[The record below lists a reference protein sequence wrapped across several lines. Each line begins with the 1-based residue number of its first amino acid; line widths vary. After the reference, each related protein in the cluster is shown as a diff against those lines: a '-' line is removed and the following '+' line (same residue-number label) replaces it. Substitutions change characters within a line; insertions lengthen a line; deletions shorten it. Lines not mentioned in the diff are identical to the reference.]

1 MTGIFMDTGQSR
13 NRFETSFAEGPGL
26 TAGEMFEL
34 SRENTLR
41 QNLSTSKLFNMEQT
55 YDERID
61 KFEQVFGKRLPN
73 PLIDYIPEAG
83 LGPENFERLSPA
95 QRQKMQM
102 GWFEEQINKGRN
114 SLPENERGTIIT
126 FEEMQALIPESARAR
141 DKSVRDAQE
150 NVSTAGFAAGI
161 AGDLTAFMQDP
172 LILATLPIAWPS
184 LAGRATLQAMARVGL
199 SEALIAAGSEALI
212 QPIVQEFRR
221 ELGFEDAGFESGLRN
236 VIFAA
241 GGGAVLGG
249 GLAGLSKQGE
259 KFLKFLG
266 AINSSDSRVLAKELR
281 AQPNP
286 SKADEALAGQLEK
299 DANQVD
305 DNPLWQGPEE
315 PKPLADIDKP
325 PDEITELDITARE
338 MRAEAGREHDARTI
352 EADKVAEDGG
362 LPAIPEEP
370 AVPPAGR
377 VIIDRADNAQSTAE
391 LVDPNTLNI
400 DAKRFQFKS
409 LTEEVGV
416 TPRLKDVGEWD
427 QTKAGLTLI
436 WEDES
441 GARFIADGHQ
451 RTALA
456 KRLLKEQAERAPQI
470 PKLVNKRAFS
480 GHFTLGFDANNP
492 IPTKD
497 QLKKGLEKANKD
509 IDVDVTQ
516 FDPNIVSVGRGSVNF
531 RIDVFEKGTA
541 RLVGEKR
548 TKKIAESFGPS
559 FFGPTA
565 KTKKLFGETRTRFLD
580 VEAQTP
586 RADIKLLG
594 IIRKEV
600 DGFTAEDV
608 MVEAAMKNIAETDLV
623 TPQLAIDAAKVMRIR
638 PEDITELL
646 KSLPPRSTMVK
657 TVSGLI
663 NLSDRSFSHVINQKV
678 SATHAA
684 MVARL
689 VKEENLQDAI
699 MDVLVR
705 EQVVRKTDIE
715 AEAIIRQ
722 AREVGTRTEI
732 QESLFGKE
740 VLETS
745 LFSERAKV
753 LQKTLQKLR
762 KEKSVFRNLVKNK
775 GKIES
780 EGNAL
785 KTDINQQIADES
797 AVAVELLMKL
807 ANRTGALSNALSDA
821 ARQAGETKQFGPAV
835 DQFIDSVREAI
846 TRGDFEG
853 VAVGGVGRAVEN
865 PAQNRKDSE
874 QRTAARDV
882 EEVEGFDEGG
892 PGAEGPEI
900 QSRIFD
906 EELAAI
912 EADPTLAEK
921 KIPVEFTDPNT
932 GKSVSSS
939 ITLKEIAQEAKDD
952 DGFLNGLAGCL
963 RGK

>member
-1 MTGIFMDTGQSR
+1 MTGIFLDTGQSK
-13 NRFETSFAEGPGL
+13 NRLETSFAEGPGL

-41 QNLSTSKLFNMEQT
+41 QNLSTSKLLNMERT

-61 KFEQVFGKRLPN
+61 KFEEVFGKRLPN
-73 PLIDYIPEAG
+73 PLIDFIPEAG

-102 GWFEEQINKGRN
+102 DWFEEQITKGRN
-114 SLPENERGTIIT
+114 SLPENERGTIQT
-126 FEEMQALIPESARAR
+126 FEEMQAGIPKAARAR
-141 DKSVRDAQE
+141 DKRVRDAQE
-150 NVSTAGFAAGI
+150 NVSPSGFAAGI

-172 LILATLPIAWPS
+172 LILATLPISWPS
-184 LAGRATLQAMARVGL
+184 LAGRTTLQAMGRVAL
-199 SEALIAAGSEALI
+199 SEALIAGGSEALI

-221 ELGFEDAGFESGLRN
+221 ELGFEDAGFEAGLRN
-236 VIFAA
+236 VIFAM
-241 GGGAVLGG
+241 GGGAILGG

-259 KFLKFLG
+259 KFLKLLG
-266 AINSSDSRVLAKELR
+266 AINSSDSRVLAEEILKK
-281 AQPNP
+281 PNA
-286 SKADEALAGQLEK
+286 SSAEKALAGQLEK

-305 DNPLWQGPEE
+305 DNPLWQGPEQ
-315 PKPLADIDKP
+315 KPLADIDIP
-325 PDEITELDITARE
+325 PDKITEQDVTARE
-338 MRAEAGREHDARTI
+338 MQAEAQREHDARTI
-352 EADKVAEDGG
+352 AADKAAEDGG
-362 LPAIPEEP
+362 TPNIPDEP
-370 AVPPAGR
+370 NVPPSGR
-377 VIIDRADNAQSTAE
+377 AITERADNAQSTAE

-409 LTEEVGV
+409 ATEEGGV
-416 TPRLKDVGEWD
+416 TPRLKDIGKWD
-427 QTKAGLTLI
+427 QTKAGLTLV
-436 WEDES
+436 WEDEA

-456 KRLLKEQAERAPQI
+456 KRLLQE
-470 PKLVNKRAFS
+470 
-480 GHFTLGFDANNP
+480 NP
-492 IPTKD
+492 
-497 QLKKGLEKANKD
+497 G
-509 IDVDVTQ
+509 
-516 FDPNIVSVGRGSVNF
+516 
-531 RIDVFEKGTA
+531 
-541 RLVGEKR
+541 
-548 TKKIAESFGPS
+548 
-559 FFGPTA
+559 
-565 KTKKLFGETRTRFLD
+565 
-580 VEAQTP
+580 
-586 RADIKLLG
+586 ADIRLLG
-594 IIRKEV
+594 IIRKEI

-638 PEDITELL
+638 PEEVTELL

-657 TVSGLI
+657 TVSGLTQ
-663 NLSDRSFSHVINQKV
+663 LSDRSFSHVINQKV

-722 AREVGTRTEI
+722 AREVGTRTEV

-785 KTDINQQIADES
+785 KTDTNQQIADES

-807 ANRTGALSNALSDA
+807 ANRTGALSDALTNA
-821 ARQAGETKQFGPAV
+821 ARQAGETKKFGPAV
-835 DQFIDSVREAI
+835 DQFVDSVREAI

-853 VAVGGVGRAVEN
+853 VAVGGAGRAVET
-865 PAQNRKDSE
+865 PAQDRTDIE

-906 EELAAI
+906 EELQAI
-912 EADPTLAEK
+912 EADPALAEK

-939 ITLKEIAQEAKDD
+939 ITIKEIIQETKDD
-952 DGFLNGLAGCL
+952 DGFLNGLAGCI
-963 RGK
+963 RGNP